1 MMKERCVSPDA
12 PLLFW
17 GLVSGGKGVYF
28 GTSDGHLLEL
38 LTVPQ

>member
-1 MMKERCVSPDA
+1 MMKSGAFPPTHRFF
-12 PLLFW
+12 FW
-17 GLVSGGKGVYF
+17 GLVSDGKGVYF